1 MGMEHLL
8 KDMDEDTATQ
18 ALDGLVARVK
28 QLVSDGMD
36 HKSAQQAA
44 VFEMMGD
51 LGMQ

>member
-1 MGMEHLL
+1 MENVLQN
-8 KDMDEDTATQ
+8 MDEATAEQ

-51 LGMQ
+51 LGMR